1 MGMTEQQSI
10 APTVED
16 NSQQWKGMD
25 GSTAWHLIDRHADN
39 WADVGKMMDEWLKEN
54 SESPIAT
61 PATEQANTSHE
72 DTERLNYLIKS
83 WRIVLEV
90 NGEYFTYNH
99 TSGRSGPAK
108 ATPRAA
114 IDASM
119 NGQGNEKG
127 GE

>member
-39 WADVGKMMDEWLKEN
+39 WADVGKMMDEWLKAN

-83 WRIVLEV
+83 GRTLIESKGWF
-90 NGEYFTYNH
+90 FTYNH
-99 TSGRSGPAK
+99 TSGRSGPSM

-119 NGQGNEKG
+119 NEKG
-127 GE
+127 GA